1 MAVTEG
7 QGALT
12 GLTLEEEENE
22 DKPNL
27 VKYGVFQNVAQ
38 KPTMDLSNLQNVYG
52 TAAMPVFQWVRTIQT
67 GTRQYDPTDTRQQ
80 ELLEE
85 YRRLTEE
92 KGAPEGFMTA
102 DEIAKA
108 TVVGTA
114 SQVAQATARQ
124 AGAALYDPYLKVSS
138 ETGKALTTAEKLA
151 EGAKATFSDLPSQLV
166 EDTTA
171 AGFDLLK
178 ADNIKAG
185 EAFYPELANRTTAE
199 ATGNL
204 ELYNKLQGTDKA
216 FRAAQGGNV
225 YNQKAVNAAKQGI
238 NSNLTAEAIT
248 MNSQTPTYFNQVGER
263 LYGSG
268 AGANWSSAAAGGIVN
283 FGVQL
288 LSGKDPVQAAK
299 SAGAATIGTAIGNAL
314 LPGIGGIVGG
324 VLGGIVGGRVICNEL
339 QKQGLMTKEDVLLD
353 YRFTR
358 DYLTPQHVRGYQI
371 WAVHVVK
378 HMRKGK
384 GVKFWR
390 HIAQHRSNEIAYI
403 YGKRDKPDYL
413 GKVYRRILE
422 PTCWVVGAFA
432 KTTDWSI
439 LYKHKEI

>member
-12 GLTLEEEENE
+12 GLTLEDEENE
-22 DKPNL
+22 DKPKL

-67 GTRQYDPTDTRQQ
+67 GTREYDPTDTRQQ

-85 YRRLTEE
+85 YRRISEE
-92 KGAPEGFMTA
+92 KGVPEGFMSA

-108 TVVGTA
+108 TAIGTA

-124 AGAALYDPYLKVSS
+124 AGAALFDPYV
-138 ETGKALTTAEKLA
+138 TGDTTEKLVT
-151 EGAKATFSDLPSQLV
+151 GAKATFSDLPSQLV
-166 EDTTA
+166 EDTTS
-171 AGFDLLK
+171 AGFDLLA
-178 ADNIKAG
+178 ADNIKTG
-185 EAFYPELANRTTAE
+185 EAFYPELANRTTAQ

-204 ELYNKLQGTDKA
+204 ELYNKLQGTDGA

-225 YNQKAVNAAKQGI
+225 YSQEAVNAAKQGV

-248 MNSQTPTYFNQVGER
+248 MSSQTPTYFSKVGER
-263 LYGSG
+263 LYGSPQ
-268 AGANWSSAAAGGIVN
+268 AAANWSSAAAAGVVN

-288 LSGKDPVQAAK
+288 LSGKDPVKAAK
-299 SAGAATIGTAIGNAL
+299 SAGASTIGTAIGNAL

-378 HMRKGK
+378 RMRKGK

-390 HIAQHRSNEIAYI
+390 HVAQHRSNEIAYI

>member
-12 GLTLEEEENE
+12 GLTLEDEEDEGRSNF
-22 DKPNL
+22 

-92 KGAPEGFMTA
+92 KGAPEGFMSP

-124 AGAALYDPYLKVSS
+124 AGAALFDPYV
-138 ETGKALTTAEKLA
+138 TGDTAEKLA
-151 EGAKATFSDLPSQLV
+151 TGAKATFSDLPGQMVS
-166 EDTTA
+166 DTTA

-204 ELYNKLQGTDKA
+204 ELYNKLQGTDNA
-216 FRAAQGGNV
+216 FRAAEGGKV
-225 YNQKAVNAAKQGI
+225 YNQAAVDAAKQGV

-248 MNSQTPTYFNQVGER
+248 MNSQTPTYFSQVGER
-263 LYGSG
+263 LYGSPQ
-268 AGANWSSAAAGGIVN
+268 AAANWSSAAAGGIVN

-288 LSGKDPVQAAK
+288 LSGKDPVKAAK
-299 SAGAATIGTAIGNAL
+299 SAGASTIGTAIGNAL

-378 HMRKGK
+378 RMRKGK

-390 HIAQHRSNEIAYI
+390 HVAQHRSNEIAYI

>member
-22 DKPNL
+22 DRPNY

-38 KPTMDLSNLQNVYG
+38 KPDMDLSNLQNVYG

-67 GTRQYDPTDTRQQ
+67 GTRQYDPTDTKQQ

-85 YRRLTEE
+85 YRRITEE
-92 KGAPEGFMTA
+92 QGTPEGFMSA

-124 AGAALYDPYLKVSS
+124 AGAALFDPYI
-138 ETGKALTTAEKLA
+138 TGDTTEKLVT
-151 EGAKATFSDLPSQLV
+151 GAKATFSDLPGQMV
-166 EDTTA
+166 ADTTS
-171 AGFDLLK
+171 AGFDLLA

-185 EAFYPELANRTTAE
+185 EAFYPELANRTTAQ

-204 ELYNKLQGTDKA
+204 ELYNKLQGTDGA

-225 YNQKAVNAAKQGI
+225 YSQEAVNTAKQGI

-248 MNSQTPTYFNQVGER
+248 MNSQTPTYFSQVGER
-263 LYGSG
+263 LYGSPQ
-268 AGANWSSAAAGGIVN
+268 AAANWSSAAAGGIVN

-288 LSGKDPVQAAK
+288 LSGKDPVKAAK
-299 SAGAATIGTAIGNAL
+299 SAGASTIGTAIGNAL

-378 HMRKGK
+378 RMRKGK

-390 HIAQHRSNEIAYI
+390 HVAQHRSNEIAYI

>member
-12 GLTLEEEENE
+12 GLTLEDEEDEGRSNF
-22 DKPNL
+22 

-92 KGAPEGFMTA
+92 KGAPEGFMSA

-124 AGAALYDPYLKVSS
+124 AGAALFDPYV
-138 ETGKALTTAEKLA
+138 TGDTAEKLA
-151 EGAKATFSDLPSQLV
+151 TGAKATFSDLPGQMVS
-166 EDTTA
+166 DTTA

-204 ELYNKLQGTDKA
+204 ELYNKLQGTDNA
-216 FRAAQGGNV
+216 FRAAEGGKV
-225 YNQKAVNAAKQGI
+225 YNQAAVDAAKQGV

-248 MNSQTPTYFNQVGER
+248 MNSQTPTYFSQVGER
-263 LYGSG
+263 LYGSPQ
-268 AGANWSSAAAGGIVN
+268 AAANWSSAAAGGIVN

-288 LSGKDPVQAAK
+288 LSGKDPVKAAK
-299 SAGAATIGTAIGNAL
+299 SAGASTIGTAIGNAL

-378 HMRKGK
+378 RMRKGK

-390 HIAQHRSNEIAYI
+390 HVAQHRSNEIAYI

>member
-1 MAVTEG
+1 MVAVTEG

-22 DKPNL
+22 DKPKL

-52 TAAMPVFQWVRTIQT
+52 TSAMPVFQWVRTIQT
-67 GTRQYDPTDTRQQ
+67 GTRQYDPTDTKQQ

-85 YRRLTEE
+85 YRRISEE
-92 KGAPEGFMTA
+92 KGVPEGFMSA

-124 AGAALYDPYLKVSS
+124 AGAALFDPYV
-138 ETGKALTTAEKLA
+138 TGDTTEKLV
-151 EGAKATFSDLPSQLV
+151 EGAKATFSDLPGQMV
-166 EDTTA
+166 ADTTS
-171 AGFDLLK
+171 AGFDLLA

-185 EAFYPELANRTTAE
+185 EAFYPELANRTTAQ

-204 ELYNKLQGTDKA
+204 ELYNKLQGTDNA

-225 YNQKAVNAAKQGI
+225 YSQEAVNAAKQGV

-248 MNSQTPTYFNQVGER
+248 MNSQTPTYFSQVGAR
-263 LYGSG
+263 LYGSPQ
-268 AGANWSSAAAGGIVN
+268 AAANWSSAAAGGIVN
-283 FGVQL
+283 LGVQL
-288 LSGKDPVQAAK
+288 LSGKDPVKAAK
-299 SAGAATIGTAIGNAL
+299 SAGASTIGTAIGNAL

-378 HMRKGK
+378 RMRKGK

-390 HIAQHRSNEIAYI
+390 HVAQHRSNEIAYI
-403 YGKRDKPDYL
+403 YGKRDKSDYL

>member
-12 GLTLEEEENE
+12 GLTLEDEEDEGR
-22 DKPNL
+22 PNY

-85 YRRLTEE
+85 YRRITEE
-92 KGAPEGFMTA
+92 KGAPEGFMSA

-124 AGAALYDPYLKVSS
+124 AGAALFDPYV
-138 ETGKALTTAEKLA
+138 TGDTTEKLVT
-151 EGAKATFSDLPSQLV
+151 GAKATFSDLPSQLV
-166 EDTTA
+166 EDTTS
-171 AGFDLLK
+171 AGFDLLA

-185 EAFYPELANRTTAE
+185 EAFYPELANRTTAQ

-204 ELYNKLQGTDKA
+204 ELYNKLQGTDGA

-225 YNQKAVNAAKQGI
+225 YNQASVDAAKQGI

-378 HMRKGK
+378 RMRKGK

-390 HIAQHRSNEIAYI
+390 HVAQHRSNEIAYI

>member
-12 GLTLEEEENE
+12 GLTLEDEENE
-22 DKPNL
+22 DRPNY

-92 KGAPEGFMTA
+92 RGTPEGFMSA

-114 SQVAQATARQ
+114 SQVAQAAARQ
-124 AGAALYDPYLKVSS
+124 AGAALYDPYV
-138 ETGKALTTAEKLA
+138 TGDTTEKLLT
-151 EGAKATFSDLPSQLV
+151 GAKATFSDLPSQLV
-166 EDTTA
+166 ADSTS
-171 AGFDLLK
+171 AGFDLLA
-178 ADNIKAG
+178 ADGLKAG
-185 EAFYPELANRTTAE
+185 EAFYPELANRTTAQ

-204 ELYNKLQGTDKA
+204 ELYNKLQGTDGA

-225 YNQKAVNAAKQGI
+225 YSQEAVNAAKQGVK
-238 NSNLTAEAIT
+238 SNLTAEAIT
-248 MNSQTPTYFNQVGER
+248 MNSQTPTYFSQVGER
-263 LYGSG
+263 LYGSPQ
-268 AGANWSSAAAGGIVN
+268 AAANWSSAAAGGIVN

-288 LSGKDPVQAAK
+288 LSGKDPVKAAK
-299 SAGAATIGTAIGNAL
+299 SAGASTIGTAIGNAL

-378 HMRKGK
+378 RMRKGK

-390 HIAQHRSNEIAYI
+390 HVAQHRSNEIAYI

>member
-22 DKPNL
+22 DKPKL

-67 GTRQYDPTDTRQQ
+67 GTREYDPTDTRQQ

-85 YRRLTEE
+85 YRRISEE
-92 KGAPEGFMTA
+92 KGVPEGFMSA

-108 TVVGTA
+108 TAIGTA

-124 AGAALYDPYLKVSS
+124 AGAALFDPYV
-138 ETGKALTTAEKLA
+138 TGDTTEKLV

-166 EDTTA
+166 EDTTS
-171 AGFDLLK
+171 AGFDLLA

-185 EAFYPELANRTTAE
+185 EAFYPELANRTTAQ

-204 ELYNKLQGTDKA
+204 ELYNKLQGTDGA

-225 YNQKAVNAAKQGI
+225 YSQEAVNAAKQGV

-248 MNSQTPTYFNQVGER
+248 MSSQTPTYFSKVGER
-263 LYGSG
+263 LYGSPQ
-268 AGANWSSAAAGGIVN
+268 AAANWSSAAAAGVVN

-288 LSGKDPVQAAK
+288 LSGKDPVKAAK
-299 SAGAATIGTAIGNAL
+299 SAGASTIGTAIGNAL

-378 HMRKGK
+378 RMRKGK

-390 HIAQHRSNEIAYI
+390 HVAQHRSNEIAYI

>member
-12 GLTLEEEENE
+12 GLTLEDEEDEGR
-22 DKPNL
+22 PNY

-67 GTRQYDPTDTRQQ
+67 GTRQYDPTDTKQQ

-92 KGAPEGFMTA
+92 KGAPEGFMSA

-108 TVVGTA
+108 TAVGTA

-124 AGAALYDPYLKVSS
+124 AGAALFDPYV
-138 ETGKALTTAEKLA
+138 TGDTTEKLVT
-151 EGAKATFSDLPSQLV
+151 GAKATFSDLPSQLV
-166 EDTTA
+166 EDTTS
-171 AGFDLLK
+171 AGFDLLA

-204 ELYNKLQGTDKA
+204 ELYNKLQGTDGA

-225 YNQKAVNAAKQGI
+225 YNQASVDAAKQGI

-378 HMRKGK
+378 RMRKGK

-390 HIAQHRSNEIAYI
+390 HVAQHRSNEIAYI

>member
-124 AGAALYDPYLKVSS
+124 AGAALYDPYV
-138 ETGKALTTAEKLA
+138 TGDTTEKLVT
-151 EGAKATFSDLPSQLV
+151 GAKATFSDLPSQLV
-166 EDTTA
+166 EDTTS
-171 AGFDLLK
+171 AGFDLLA
-178 ADNIKAG
+178 ADNIKSG
-185 EAFYPELANRTTAE
+185 EAFYPELANRTTAQ

-204 ELYNKLQGTDKA
+204 ELYNKLQGTDGA

-225 YNQKAVNAAKQGI
+225 YSQEAVNAAKQGV

-378 HMRKGK
+378 RMRKGK

-390 HIAQHRSNEIAYI
+390 HVAQHRSNEIAYI